1 MRKTKKKKIE
11 NKPFFDYKDTTVILA
26 IVCAALIT
34 RMLFM
39 TNHINCNGMSEIIG
53 AVVGTIFVLTIAINW
68 LCETMVNIG
77 SGKEKSLSQTVKSND
92 REKTHN
98 KCHSVPNIAQ
108 RKEKIKD
115 ERNYKQ

>member
-1 MRKTKKKKIE
+1 MGKTKKKKVDD
-11 NKPFFDYKDTTVILA
+11 KSFFDYKDTTVILA

-39 TNHINCNGMSEIIG
+39 TNRINCNGISEIIG
-53 AVVGTIFVLTIAINW
+53 AVVGAIFVLTITINW
-68 LCETMVNIG
+68 LCETLVNIG
-77 SGKEKSLSQTVKSND
+77 NGKEKSLPQTVKSND

-98 KCHSVPNIAQ
+98 ECHSVPNIAQ

-115 ERNYKQ
+115 ERNYK